1 MALAKSP
8 NKDMFPSVFNG
19 STNPMFAQ
27 PLCLQGGFI
36 SLDFCLCLSSSF
48 LVVWVSYLLYLVHI
62 VYRFFK
68 FLMQS
73 CRLMSN
79 GTCMEDVFSGTFK
92 YLVPDISRGP
102 RGPRASANSV
112 GLLSDQNKGEM
123 DWLPTCTASCHMAL
137 STCMACQWPNY
148 WGFIWKQP
156 GNEFWEMQ
164 PTLVYINICQHHF
177 SFIQWLLN
185 RFGTVALPLQST
197 FVIRFH
203 HSQGN
208 PIMVVEK
215 VEFGAHKSSRPSRAY
230 AQLIKLYVTAGWLN
244 WLVLPVRWWQDS
256 AILRNHGTWNV
267 MGSWVGITIP
277 DMQLRI
283 NTSDWNLKPPILFFY
298 ITHQKHTYHY
308 NSIDHIW
315 PHFCAK
321 FTKTRF
327 GLVEYLHFTVVKPPL

>member
-8 NKDMFPSVFNG
+8 NKDMFPSVFKG

-137 STCMACQWPNY
+137 STCMVCQWPNY
-148 WGFIWKQP
+148 WGFI
-156 GNEFWEMQ
+156 
-164 PTLVYINICQHHF
+164 
-177 SFIQWLLN
+177 
-185 RFGTVALPLQST
+185 
-197 FVIRFH
+197 
-203 HSQGN
+203 
-208 PIMVVEK
+208 
-215 VEFGAHKSSRPSRAY
+215 
-230 AQLIKLYVTAGWLN
+230 
-244 WLVLPVRWWQDS
+244 
-256 AILRNHGTWNV
+256 
-267 MGSWVGITIP
+267 
-277 DMQLRI
+277 
-283 NTSDWNLKPPILFFY
+283 
-298 ITHQKHTYHY
+298 
-308 NSIDHIW
+308 
-315 PHFCAK
+315 
-321 FTKTRF
+321 
-327 GLVEYLHFTVVKPPL
+327 